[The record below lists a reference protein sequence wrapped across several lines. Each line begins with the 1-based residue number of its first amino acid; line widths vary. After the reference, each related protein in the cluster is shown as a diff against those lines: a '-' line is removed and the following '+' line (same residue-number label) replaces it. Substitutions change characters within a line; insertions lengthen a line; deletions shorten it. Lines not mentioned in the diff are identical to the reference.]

1 MMNLQQR
8 MAFHDDLRHG
18 GAEHHRRL
26 SSAMSS
32 LWSRLQADPEAVAA
46 LAQILAP
53 EAESLPDAYCAATE
67 RLRRLE
73 QGISNEIAETNRV
86 CREESASLKDRRD
99 TAIDRRIAIIEER
112 KRLEARGAPDEVI
125 QARDRLRLAGAP
137 ADVVDNL
144 VPLTGSEEL
153 RAALAAIDEEDRAL
167 ALFLWSADPSHL
179 PAGFDEKVKARLEF
193 KASLKT
199 LVTPTFYSIG

>member
-1 MMNLQQR
+1 ME
-8 MAFHDDLRHG
+8 FHDSLRHG
-18 GAEHHRRL
+18 GAEHHRKLFSAL
-26 SSAMSS
+26 SN
-32 LWSRLQADPEAVAA
+32 LWSRLRDDPEAIAA
-46 LAQILAP
+46 LARRLAP
-53 EAESLPDAYCAATE
+53 ETESLPDAYSDATA
-67 RLRRLE
+67 RLRRLD

-86 CREESASLKDRRD
+86 CREESARLKDRKD
-99 TAIDRRIAIIEER
+99 TAIERRIEIIEER

-153 RAALAAIDEEDRAL
+153 RAALVALDEEDRAL
-167 ALFLWSADPSHL
+167 GLFLNSADPSYL
-179 PAGFDEKVKARLEF
+179 PSGFDEKVKARLEF

-199 LVTPTFYSIG
+199 LVTPTFHSIG

>member
-1 MMNLQQR
+1 MNLQER
-8 MAFHDDLRHG
+8 VEFRDGLRHG
-18 GAEHHRRL
+18 GAIATNHRQFRSALSNLRWRL
-26 SSAMSS
+26 ENDA
-32 LWSRLQADPEAVAA
+32 EAVAV
-46 LAQILAP
+46 LAQLMAP
-53 EAESLPDAYCAATE
+53 GTDDLPSAYGAATE
-67 RLRRLE
+67 RLRQLDE
-73 QGISNEIAETNRV
+73 DISNAIAETNKV
-86 CREESASLKDRRD
+86 CKEEMASLKDRRD
-99 TAIDRRIAIIEER
+99 TAIDRRIEIIEER

-167 ALFLWSADPSHL
+167 ALFLGSADPSYL
-179 PAGFDEKVKARLEF
+179 PSGFDEKVKARLEF

-199 LVTPTFYSIG
+199 LKTNWTTQ